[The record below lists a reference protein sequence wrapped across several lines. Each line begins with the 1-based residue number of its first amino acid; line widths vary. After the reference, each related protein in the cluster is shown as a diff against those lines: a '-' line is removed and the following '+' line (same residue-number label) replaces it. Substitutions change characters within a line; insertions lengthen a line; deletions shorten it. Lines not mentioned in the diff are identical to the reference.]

1 LRDLPVHST
10 SQRKILALLEV
21 DVWVR
26 RGQFVVESGASSEP
40 AVEQPVAQPAESAP
54 DTTSATPDPASAAS
68 VRVPIRVSDFSLDL
82 LGLHCARAL
91 VIGELPLPEDRRFA
105 RDVLATLSG
114 FSGDESTQTPFQ
126 WPQSSRGEQGRD
138 AAGNALEAFL
148 RGQVERAGVRVIVL
162 FGDALRGLVLPDL
175 DAGDQRVA
183 FADAQCV
190 LTGST
195 EQLRN
200 SAERKRNLWQ
210 CILTIPARS

>member
-1 LRDLPVHST
+1 LRDLPVYST
-10 SQRKILALLEV
+10 SQRQILALLEV

-26 RGQFVVESGASSEP
+26 RGQAVVEPGASSEP
-40 AVEQPVAQPAESAP
+40 ITDQPVALSAESVEPAE
-54 DTTSATPDPASAAS
+54 PAAEPTSAAS
-68 VRVPIRVSDFSLDL
+68 VRVSDFSLDL
-82 LGLHCARAL
+82 LGLHCAHAL

-114 FSGDESTQTPFQ
+114 ISGEESTQTPFQ

-162 FGDALRGLVLPDL
+162 FGDALRGLLLADL
-175 DAGDQRVA
+175 DAGDQRVV